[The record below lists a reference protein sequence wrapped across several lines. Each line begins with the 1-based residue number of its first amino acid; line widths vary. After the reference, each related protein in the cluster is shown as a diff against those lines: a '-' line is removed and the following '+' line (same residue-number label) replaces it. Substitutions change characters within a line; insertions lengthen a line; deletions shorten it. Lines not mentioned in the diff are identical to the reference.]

1 MPFVLITYQ
10 VPTMSFNPFNG
21 WQSILRE
28 IYNVIN
34 NDLIKKKEGKSPYE
48 ISIGSEKLSINCDLF
63 GKLIL
68 KSENYS
74 NENKINCPELI

>member
-34 NDLIKKKEGKSPYE
+34 NDLIKKNDFLHKPVV
-48 ISIGSEKLSINCDLF
+48 INILILTFGS
-63 GKLIL
+63 LIL
-68 KSENYS
+68 K
-74 NENKINCPELI
+74 KINLISKRLRSQ